1 MKRPLPR
8 GWRANNGEDRGLH
21 NPLVVSLVV
30 MCFILGGIAIGARLR
45 SRLPEHHLS
54 PESENVVKLGVGL
67 IATMSALVLGLLI
80 ASSKTTY
87 DLKTNELNQITAD
100 SLLIDQLLAQYG
112 PETKPIREQLRD
124 SLQAMTNM
132 LWNEEKGTSRVF
144 TPSSAGVEV
153 YRLLNGLSPQT
164 DMQRALSSQISE
176 TTKHLS
182 QLRLVLFAQSDSAI
196 PSPFIFILMFWL
208 TLIFGSFSLFGPTNP
223 TVLAFLI
230 LCAASAAGAIFFIL
244 QLNDPF
250 AGILQ
255 IPKSTL
261 INAVGPVT

>member
-1 MKRPLPR
+1 
-8 GWRANNGEDRGLH
+8 
-21 NPLVVSLVV
+21 V
-30 MCFILGGIAIGARLR
+30 FILGGIAIGARLR

-144 TPSSAGVEV
+144 TPSSAGVEA

-196 PSPFIFILMFWL
+196 
-208 TLIFGSFSLFGPTNP
+208 FSLFGPTNP

>member
-1 MKRPLPR
+1 M
-8 GWRANNGEDRGLH
+8 H
-21 NPLVVSLVV
+21 NPLTVSLVV
-30 MCFILGGIAIGARLR
+30 MCFILGSIAIGARLR
-45 SRLPEHHLS
+45 TRLPEHHLS

-80 ASSKTTY
+80 ASAKTTY

-124 SLQAMTNM
+124 SLQAMTNI
-132 LWNEEKGTSRVF
+132 LWNEKKGTRAF
-144 TPSSAGVEV
+144 TPSSAGVET
-153 YRLLNGLSPQT
+153 YQLLNGLSPQT

-182 QLRLVLFAQSDSAI
+182 QLRLMLFAQSDSAI

-208 TLIFGSFSLFGPTNP
+208 TLIFGSFGLFGPTNF
-223 TVLAFLI
+223 TVLAFLT

-255 IPKSTL
+255 IPKATL
-261 INAVGPVT
+261 INALGPVT

>member
-1 MKRPLPR
+1 
-8 GWRANNGEDRGLH
+8 
-21 NPLVVSLVV
+21 
-30 MCFILGGIAIGARLR
+30 MCFILAGTAIGAWLR

-124 SLQAMTNM
+124 SLQAMTNI

-144 TPSSAGVEV
+144 TPSSAGVEA

-196 PSPFIFILMFWL
+196 
-208 TLIFGSFSLFGPTNP
+208 FSLFGPTNP